1 MSDLSRIIEQQHN
14 HILSTY
20 EKGSF
25 QRVFWEQQMKFV
37 RSSNGIR
44 WHPLM
49 IKWCL
54 YLRHP
59 SSGAYE
65 LLRKSE
71 CIQLPSQRTLRDYT
85 HYFNNTPGFSVEID
99 QLLMSEATYHNLE
112 EFEKC
117 VCIVGDEMKIRE
129 GLVYDKN
136 NGELIGFTNLGDINE
151 HLQQLES
158 DLDD

>member
-1 MSDLSRIIEQQHN
+1 MVPIFKASVI
-14 HILSTY
+14 
-20 EKGSF
+20 
-25 QRVFWEQQMKFV
+25 
-37 RSSNGIR
+37 
-44 WHPLM
+44 
-49 IKWCL
+49 WC
-54 YLRHP
+54 
-59 SSGAYE
+59 GAYE
-65 LLRKSE
+65 LLRKSG

-129 GLVYDKN
+129 RLVYDKN

-158 DLDD
+158 DLDDGKSHPPFWPVAFL